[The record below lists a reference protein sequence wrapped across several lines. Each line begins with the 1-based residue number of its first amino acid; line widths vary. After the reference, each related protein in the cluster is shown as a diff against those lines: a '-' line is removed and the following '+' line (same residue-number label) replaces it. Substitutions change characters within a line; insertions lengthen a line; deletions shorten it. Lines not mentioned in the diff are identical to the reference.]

1 MSIYIS
7 KSRHIFPNEILFIFT
22 YIHIYIYI
30 YMLYTLSDKTKSG
43 KILVGHNY

>member
-22 YIHIYIYI
+22 YIHLYV
-30 YMLYTLSDKTKSG
+30 YMLYTLSDKTKSD
-43 KILVGHNY
+43 KILVGHSY